1 MAKYGIISAGY
12 WQYIS
17 NISGIYWQYIS
28 NMCSHQQQK
37 DTSSEA
43 GGWQPLHISRPT
55 LCSKQSLAPLH
66 ICMVVV
72 HLVVLVHLHGGGT
85 FAWRWCWHICMARTP
100 ALAPKP
106 KLRPSRNPRLR
117 VSHKVQIHISVFFLQ
132 NPVKTIVP
140 DTGAQLYMSESVCNR
155 TKR

>member
-1 MAKYGIISAGY
+1 MLKSIPRAFQKCITRGDELTYSYRHPKSAKILTNFFIGRRRRKNNNWSKVYSSKEGRRLAKYGIISGGY

-66 ICMVVV
+66 ICMV
-72 HLVVLVHLHGGGT
+72 LVLVHLHGTGT
-85 FAWRWCWHICMARTP
+85 FAWQEHQ
-100 ALAPKP
+100 
-106 KLRPSRNPRLR
+106 
-117 VSHKVQIHISVFFLQ
+117 H
-132 NPVKTIVP
+132 
-140 DTGAQLYMSESVCNR
+140 
-155 TKR
+155 